1 VPPSRKTIPDGSDQ
15 LTPPPLPLTIE
26 VAWASHAGLVREIN
40 EDVCGVFAD
49 LRFFVI
55 ADGMGGHS
63 AGEIAAQITV
73 DALEAFH
80 RENQSV
86 DRPAWPFPMDPRF
99 SLPVNLMRVGFK
111 VANQRIRE
119 ESAKDPAWHR
129 MGATT
134 AALAFDE
141 EQLVAGHAGDVRIYR
156 YRQQHLSRLTRD
168 HSLFEEMRVARPELS
183 ESEIESIAPR
193 NVVTRAVGTK
203 QELEATVRVNSYL
216 DQDLYLI
223 ASDGL
228 WGTLPDM
235 EIARL
240 LGANTDLDSMCHT
253 LVDEANQAGGTD
265 NISVIL
271 IRVRR

>member
-1 VPPSRKTIPDGSDQ
+1 MPPTQKTIPDGSDQ

-26 VAWASHAGLVREIN
+26 AAWASHAGLVREMN
-40 EDVCGVFAD
+40 EDVCGVFPD
-49 LRFFVI
+49 LRFFVV

-63 AGEIAAQITV
+63 AGEIAAQLAV
-73 DALEAFH
+73 DALETFH
-80 RENQSV
+80 RENQTAL
-86 DRPAWPFPMDPRF
+86 RPSWPFPMDPRF

-119 ESAKDPAWHR
+119 EARKDPTWYR
-129 MGATT
+129 MGATS

-156 YRQQHLSRLTRD
+156 YRRNHLSRLTRD
-168 HSLFEEMRVARPELS
+168 HSLFEEMRVARPEMT
-183 ESEIESIAPR
+183 EDEIETIAPR

-203 QELEATVRVNSYL
+203 PELEATVRVNSYL

-223 ASDGL
+223 CSDGL
-228 WGTLPDM
+228 WGSMPDM
-235 EIARL
+235 EIARYL
-240 LGANTDLDSMCHT
+240 EAGTDLDSTCHAFI
-253 LVDEANQAGGTD
+253 DGANQTGGSD